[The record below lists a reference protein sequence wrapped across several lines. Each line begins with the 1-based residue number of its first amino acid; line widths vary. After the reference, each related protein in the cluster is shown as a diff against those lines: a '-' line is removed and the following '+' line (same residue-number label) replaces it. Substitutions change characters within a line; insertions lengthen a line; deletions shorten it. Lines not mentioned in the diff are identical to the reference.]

1 MDRLKRGEGREGSA
15 TPAAVVAAAAAAAAS
30 GPQNNNVLLSAV
42 INAEQDLMVNKSEHL
57 NSNGNLL

>member
-15 TPAAVVAAAAAAAAS
+15 TPAAVVAAAAAAS

-42 INAEQDLMVNKSEHL
+42 INAEQDFMVNKSEQL
-57 NSNGNLL
+57 NSNENLL